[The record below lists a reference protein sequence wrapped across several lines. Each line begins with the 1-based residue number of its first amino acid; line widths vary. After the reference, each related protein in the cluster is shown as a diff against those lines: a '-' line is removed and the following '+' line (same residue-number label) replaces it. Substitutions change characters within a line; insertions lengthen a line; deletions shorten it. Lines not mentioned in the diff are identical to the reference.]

1 MSIEKLSEE
10 GVSTFDV
17 KDFIESLSY
26 SPSLDRRMTLNQYQK
41 DAYGTAV
48 YPGQGT
54 KAGVE
59 YVLFGA
65 LGELGELANKYKKI
79 LRGEKYLYFHREE
92 LMDEAMDGV
101 WYIVAMLKELGYTFQ
116 EGAEFNLSKLAARK
130 AANQLKEHK

>member
-1 MSIEKLSEE
+1 M
-10 GVSTFDV
+10 VDWV
-17 KDFIESLSY
+17 KYETSL
-26 SPSLDRRMTLNQYQK
+26 NEYQK
-41 DAYGTAV
+41 QAYGTAV

-54 KAGVE
+54 KAGIE

-79 LRGEKYLYFHREE
+79 LRNEDNPYKHREL

-101 WYIVAMLKELGYTFQ
+101 WYILALLKELGYTFQ
-116 EGAEFNLSKLAARK
+116 EGADFNITKLAARK